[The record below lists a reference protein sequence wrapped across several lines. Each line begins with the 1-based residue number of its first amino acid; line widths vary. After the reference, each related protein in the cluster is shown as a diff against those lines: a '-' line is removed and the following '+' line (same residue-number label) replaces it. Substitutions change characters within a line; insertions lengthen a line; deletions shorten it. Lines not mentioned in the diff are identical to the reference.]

1 MYSDGQIIYSMGTF
15 QAEQDEDEYGP
26 RMPAAHPGRSV
37 SQGVSEVRAAPD
49 EVEELAAAQPADKMR
64 RLEEGGRAEDDED
77 VRAEQRAEGGADGNS
92 QPEGNSATGVA
103 GEGALGASAA
113 EVDVGYVVQTPGQAH
128 TQERQRPA
136 RLRPHCHGDWN
147 RSRLRSSGQL
157 LSKACHPRGRR
168 YRWNACASF
177 RVSEAGAR
185 AAGPP
190 ARDLRLNEHRGRSLI
205 PE

>member
-1 MYSDGQIIYSMGTF
+1 MAPEESEVSALSGSNSGTDPASHSTNRSKARQTLGRTRPIVYSDGQIIYSMGTF

-49 EVEELAAAQPADKMR
+49 EVEELAAAQPVDKMR

-92 QPEGNSATGVA
+92 QPEGDSATGEVA

-113 EVDVGYVVQTPGQAH
+113 GDEAEPETTAPSAAAAALPRRLEPLSPPKLAPLAGHSGAV
-128 TQERQRPA
+128 A
-136 RLRPHCHGDWN
+136 R
-147 RSRLRSSGQL
+147 
-157 LSKACHPRGRR
+157 AV
-168 YRWNACASF
+168 A
-177 RVSEAGAR
+177 AGAST
-185 AAGPP
+185 GT
-190 ARDLRLNEHRGRSLI
+190 
-205 PE
+205 